1 MLKQNKKRLKTFLN
15 FVSTIFQIFK
25 KYLEMTKKAQG
36 KVAANSKRWSILQVS
51 RVSTRG
57 SPPASRAVSPFV
69 VGRRCAFGKRCVFTL
84 KYHFAGVSEAKK
96 SKNYMFSTQFC
107 ALSSKN
113 A

>member
-1 MLKQNKKRLKTFLN
+1 MLKQNKKRLKTFLK

-69 VGRRCAFGKRCVFTL
+69 VGRRCAFGKRCVFI
-84 KYHFAGVSEAKK
+84 
-96 SKNYMFSTQFC
+96 
-107 ALSSKN
+107 
-113 A
+113 